1 LKDAGETTHERFI
14 ETSRI
19 AELCDAASSMLET
32 LDLPAILEIVTSQ
45 TRELFDGAGASV
57 QILDPAD
64 GMLEVAAASGAMEQA
79 KGCRYPPA
87 GTVSGEA
94 LELAAPVILKEIPD
108 EPSFGAAGLEEGSAA
123 GILVVPLRARDGGY
137 GTLAVVTRQEEIDL
151 LRDEAELLLSFG
163 HLAGLAIQNARMFE
177 AETAR
182 AEASDERRAETED
195 HVSMLESLHA
205 AEVEVSRDLE
215 LDAVL
220 QTVTDKARDLTNAEY
235 GALGVLHADGDRL
248 EMFITSGMPAEEA
261 ERIASLPVGKGLLGA
276 VIQSRVVIRVDDVG
290 KDSRSAGMPSGH
302 PDMKSFLGVPIRIGD
317 RIFGNLYLTNKR
329 DGPSFTDRDEAIV
342 AMLAAHAAVSIENA
356 RQFNTLQRLLEE
368 LRETQQQRDRFYAFV
383 NHDLRN
389 ACSGVLMWSE
399 RLLGRTDGECVE
411 IAEKI
416 QRGSEHSMRLVQD
429 VLDLENLG
437 QGRLE
442 TWSRVIVVNDLL
454 QAAVDGMRPEAEKR
468 DQKLTLRRSPSSLRM
483 VADPDRVLQVVTN
496 LLSNALKFSAD
507 GTTVTVTAG
516 IDSEGPASPARE
528 AERWVAIEPCRVV
541 WPSTWAERSRRVPRS
556 ERARPSR
563 CGCLTAVFPNS
574 GAAGSA
580 DRAESA
586 FRILPHRYVCRFG
599 EDSLFPVAFQLP
611 IQRASADPERFGCGT
626 LVPLGLLEHVEDIL
640 AFETLQI
647 PLLFARPR
655 EQVALRIRT
664 LARRL
669 EGNRPGARMH
679 DHGPLDEVLEFP
691 HVSRPVVR
699 HQASHGLGRDLGG
712 LEAVFLGES
721 LPEVLCE
728 QRDVISAF
736 AKRRDA
742 NREHVQPVE
751 QVLAKLIALDE
762 LSEVTI
768 RGRDQ
773 PEVHRD
779 RLASA
784 DPRDLSVLQH
794 SQELDLY
801 PLRHRAD
808 FVEEDGSALRFFE
821 QPAFALHRAREGTLH
836 VAEQLGLE
844 QSLWQRRAVDR
855 HERSSTPA

>member
-57 QILDPAD
+57 QILDPSD

-79 KGCRYPPA
+79 RGCRYPPA

-94 LELAAPVILKEIPD
+94 LELAAPVILKEIPA

-137 GTLAVVTRQEEIDL
+137 GTLAVVTRQEEFDL

-177 AETAR
+177 AEAAR

-261 ERIASLPVGKGLLGA
+261 DRIASLPVGKGLLGA

-290 KDSRSAGMPSGH
+290 TDSRSAGMPSGH

-329 DGPSFTDRDEAIV
+329 DGISFTDRDEAIV
-342 AMLAAHAAVSIENA
+342 SMLAAHAAVSIENA

-468 DQKLTLRRSPSSLRM
+468 DQRITLRRSPSTLRM

-516 IDSEGPASPARE
+516 INSEGPASPARE
-528 AERWVAIEPCRVV
+528 AERWVAIEVEDQGPGIPPEDLERIFGEWVRA
-541 WPSTWAERSRRVPRS
+541 STRERRGMGIGLTLSRRLA
-556 ERARPSR
+556 EYMGGA
-563 CGCLTAVFPNS
+563 LTARSKV
-574 GAAGSA
+574 GKGST
-580 DRAESA
+580 
-586 FRILPHRYVCRFG
+586 FTLWLPHGR
-599 EDSLFPVAFQLP
+599 
-611 IQRASADPERFGCGT
+611 
-626 LVPLGLLEHVEDIL
+626 VP
-640 AFETLQI
+640 
-647 PLLFARPR
+647 
-655 EQVALRIRT
+655 
-664 LARRL
+664 
-669 EGNRPGARMH
+669 
-679 DHGPLDEVLEFP
+679 
-691 HVSRPVVR
+691 
-699 HQASHGLGRDLGG
+699 
-712 LEAVFLGES
+712 
-721 LPEVLCE
+721 E
-728 QRDVISAF
+728 QRSGWI
-736 AKRRDA
+736 
-742 NREHVQPVE
+742 
-751 QVLAKLIALDE
+751 
-762 LSEVTI
+762 
-768 RGRDQ
+768 G
-773 PEVHRD
+773 
-779 RLASA
+779 
-784 DPRDLSVLQH
+784 
-794 SQELDLY
+794 
-801 PLRHRAD
+801 
-808 FVEEDGSALRFFE
+808 
-821 QPAFALHRAREGTLH
+821 
-836 VAEQLGLE
+836 
-844 QSLWQRRAVDR
+844 
-855 HERSSTPA
+855 

>member
-1 LKDAGETTHERFI
+1 MKDAGETTHERFI

-57 QILDPAD
+57 QILDPSD

-79 KGCRYPPA
+79 RGCRYPPA

-94 LELAAPVILKEIPD
+94 LELAAPVILKEIPA

-137 GTLAVVTRQEEIDL
+137 GTLAVVTRQEEFDL

-177 AETAR
+177 AEAAR

-261 ERIASLPVGKGLLGA
+261 DRIASLPVGKGLLGA

-290 KDSRSAGMPSGH
+290 TDSRSAGMPSGH

-329 DGPSFTDRDEAIV
+329 DGISFTDRDEAIV
-342 AMLAAHAAVSIENA
+342 SMLAAHAAVSIENA

-468 DQKLTLRRSPSSLRM
+468 DQRITLRRSPSTLRM

-528 AERWVAIEPCRVV
+528 AERWVAIEVEDQGPGIPPEDLERIFGEWVRA
-541 WPSTWAERSRRVPRS
+541 STRERRGMGIGLTLSRRLA
-556 ERARPSR
+556 EYMGGA
-563 CGCLTAVFPNS
+563 LTARSKV
-574 GAAGSA
+574 GKGST
-580 DRAESA
+580 
-586 FRILPHRYVCRFG
+586 FTLWLPHGR
-599 EDSLFPVAFQLP
+599 
-611 IQRASADPERFGCGT
+611 
-626 LVPLGLLEHVEDIL
+626 VP
-640 AFETLQI
+640 
-647 PLLFARPR
+647 
-655 EQVALRIRT
+655 
-664 LARRL
+664 
-669 EGNRPGARMH
+669 
-679 DHGPLDEVLEFP
+679 
-691 HVSRPVVR
+691 
-699 HQASHGLGRDLGG
+699 
-712 LEAVFLGES
+712 
-721 LPEVLCE
+721 E
-728 QRDVISAF
+728 QRSGWI
-736 AKRRDA
+736 
-742 NREHVQPVE
+742 
-751 QVLAKLIALDE
+751 
-762 LSEVTI
+762 
-768 RGRDQ
+768 G
-773 PEVHRD
+773 
-779 RLASA
+779 
-784 DPRDLSVLQH
+784 
-794 SQELDLY
+794 
-801 PLRHRAD
+801 
-808 FVEEDGSALRFFE
+808 
-821 QPAFALHRAREGTLH
+821 
-836 VAEQLGLE
+836 
-844 QSLWQRRAVDR
+844 
-855 HERSSTPA
+855 

>member
-1 LKDAGETTHERFI
+1 MKDAGETTHERFI

-57 QILDPAD
+57 QILDPSD

-79 KGCRYPPA
+79 RGCRYPPA

-94 LELAAPVILKEIPD
+94 LELAAPVILKEIPA
-108 EPSFGAAGLEEGSAA
+108 EPSFGAAGLEEGAAA

-137 GTLAVVTRQEEIDL
+137 GTLAVVTRQEEFDL

-177 AETAR
+177 AEAAR

-261 ERIASLPVGKGLLGA
+261 DRIASLPVGKGLLGA

-290 KDSRSAGMPSGH
+290 TDSRSAGMPSGH

-329 DGPSFTDRDEAIV
+329 DGISFTDRDEAIV
-342 AMLAAHAAVSIENA
+342 SMLAAHAAVSIENA

-468 DQKLTLRRSPSSLRM
+468 DQRITLRRSPSTLRM

-528 AERWVAIEPCRVV
+528 AERWVAIEVEDQGPGIPPEDLERIFGEWVRA
-541 WPSTWAERSRRVPRS
+541 STRERRGMGIGLTLSRRLA
-556 ERARPSR
+556 EYMGGA
-563 CGCLTAVFPNS
+563 LTARSKV
-574 GAAGSA
+574 GKGST
-580 DRAESA
+580 
-586 FRILPHRYVCRFG
+586 FTLWLPHGR
-599 EDSLFPVAFQLP
+599 
-611 IQRASADPERFGCGT
+611 
-626 LVPLGLLEHVEDIL
+626 VP
-640 AFETLQI
+640 
-647 PLLFARPR
+647 
-655 EQVALRIRT
+655 
-664 LARRL
+664 
-669 EGNRPGARMH
+669 
-679 DHGPLDEVLEFP
+679 
-691 HVSRPVVR
+691 
-699 HQASHGLGRDLGG
+699 
-712 LEAVFLGES
+712 
-721 LPEVLCE
+721 E
-728 QRDVISAF
+728 QRSGWI
-736 AKRRDA
+736 
-742 NREHVQPVE
+742 
-751 QVLAKLIALDE
+751 
-762 LSEVTI
+762 
-768 RGRDQ
+768 G
-773 PEVHRD
+773 
-779 RLASA
+779 
-784 DPRDLSVLQH
+784 
-794 SQELDLY
+794 
-801 PLRHRAD
+801 
-808 FVEEDGSALRFFE
+808 
-821 QPAFALHRAREGTLH
+821 
-836 VAEQLGLE
+836 
-844 QSLWQRRAVDR
+844 
-855 HERSSTPA
+855 

>member
-1 LKDAGETTHERFI
+1 MKDAGETTHERFI

-137 GTLAVVTRQEEIDL
+137 GTLAVVTGQEEIDL

-528 AERWVAIEPCRVV
+528 AERWVAIEVEDQGPGIPPEDLERIFGEWVRA
-541 WPSTWAERSRRVPRS
+541 STRERRGMGIGLTLSRRLA
-556 ERARPSR
+556 EYMGGA
-563 CGCLTAVFPNS
+563 LTARSKV
-574 GAAGSA
+574 GKGST
-580 DRAESA
+580 
-586 FRILPHRYVCRFG
+586 FTLWLPHGR
-599 EDSLFPVAFQLP
+599 
-611 IQRASADPERFGCGT
+611 
-626 LVPLGLLEHVEDIL
+626 VP
-640 AFETLQI
+640 
-647 PLLFARPR
+647 
-655 EQVALRIRT
+655 
-664 LARRL
+664 
-669 EGNRPGARMH
+669 
-679 DHGPLDEVLEFP
+679 
-691 HVSRPVVR
+691 
-699 HQASHGLGRDLGG
+699 
-712 LEAVFLGES
+712 
-721 LPEVLCE
+721 E
-728 QRDVISAF
+728 QRSGWI
-736 AKRRDA
+736 
-742 NREHVQPVE
+742 
-751 QVLAKLIALDE
+751 
-762 LSEVTI
+762 
-768 RGRDQ
+768 G
-773 PEVHRD
+773 
-779 RLASA
+779 
-784 DPRDLSVLQH
+784 
-794 SQELDLY
+794 
-801 PLRHRAD
+801 
-808 FVEEDGSALRFFE
+808 
-821 QPAFALHRAREGTLH
+821 
-836 VAEQLGLE
+836 
-844 QSLWQRRAVDR
+844 
-855 HERSSTPA
+855 

>member
-57 QILDPAD
+57 QILDPSD

-79 KGCRYPPA
+79 RGCRYPPA

-94 LELAAPVILKEIPD
+94 LELAAPVILKEIPA

-137 GTLAVVTRQEEIDL
+137 GTLAVVTRQEEFDL

-177 AETAR
+177 AEAAR

-261 ERIASLPVGKGLLGA
+261 DRIASLPVGKGLLGA

-290 KDSRSAGMPSGH
+290 TDSRSAGMPSGH

-329 DGPSFTDRDEAIV
+329 DGISFTDRDEAIV
-342 AMLAAHAAVSIENA
+342 SMLAAHAAVSIENA

-468 DQKLTLRRSPSSLRM
+468 DQKITLRRSPSTLRM

-507 GTTVTVTAG
+507 GTTVTVTAE

-528 AERWVAIEPCRVV
+528 AERWVAIEVEDQGPGIPPEDLERIFGEWVRA
-541 WPSTWAERSRRVPRS
+541 STRERRGMGIGLTLSRRLA
-556 ERARPSR
+556 EYMGGA
-563 CGCLTAVFPNS
+563 LTARSKV
-574 GAAGSA
+574 GKGST
-580 DRAESA
+580 
-586 FRILPHRYVCRFG
+586 FTLWLPHGR
-599 EDSLFPVAFQLP
+599 
-611 IQRASADPERFGCGT
+611 
-626 LVPLGLLEHVEDIL
+626 VP
-640 AFETLQI
+640 
-647 PLLFARPR
+647 
-655 EQVALRIRT
+655 
-664 LARRL
+664 
-669 EGNRPGARMH
+669 
-679 DHGPLDEVLEFP
+679 
-691 HVSRPVVR
+691 
-699 HQASHGLGRDLGG
+699 
-712 LEAVFLGES
+712 
-721 LPEVLCE
+721 E
-728 QRDVISAF
+728 QRSGWI
-736 AKRRDA
+736 
-742 NREHVQPVE
+742 
-751 QVLAKLIALDE
+751 
-762 LSEVTI
+762 
-768 RGRDQ
+768 G
-773 PEVHRD
+773 
-779 RLASA
+779 
-784 DPRDLSVLQH
+784 
-794 SQELDLY
+794 
-801 PLRHRAD
+801 
-808 FVEEDGSALRFFE
+808 
-821 QPAFALHRAREGTLH
+821 
-836 VAEQLGLE
+836 
-844 QSLWQRRAVDR
+844 
-855 HERSSTPA
+855 